1 MLSNKVPND
10 ATLIIL
16 GTHPEYDLE
25 TRLEPGQD
33 AKIPIDAS
41 PASPVYGHA
50 QVGGARTA

>member
-1 MLSNKVPND
+1 MLSNEVPND

-16 GTHPEYDLE
+16 GTHSEYDLE